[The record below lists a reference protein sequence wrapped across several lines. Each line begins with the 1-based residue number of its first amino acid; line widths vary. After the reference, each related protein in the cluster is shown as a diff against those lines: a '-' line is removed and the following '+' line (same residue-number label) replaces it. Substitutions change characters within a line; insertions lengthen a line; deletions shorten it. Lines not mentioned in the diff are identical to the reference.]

1 MKNYPLAQMK
11 KLISGA
17 GTINIAVPQLS
28 VDSIGAALAF
38 ALSLEKTGKKVTV
51 FCPRV
56 PDANYQN
63 LFGLNKIQNKIDSSD
78 LVITL
83 DNYPLDQIEKAS
95 YNDDNSLMNLVVQ
108 FKNSAPK
115 VQKDQINIKSGSG
128 TADLNFIFGE
138 ETNLG
143 ENSKIVDNGTWIYI
157 SPINSQKP
165 WAALSLIDQDAP
177 YSEIL
182 TFLLKGLGLTFDENI
197 GKNLLIGLRVA
208 TQSFS
213 VNVSPESFEAGA
225 ICLSATQP
233 APGSPPAVTPP
244 AMAPA
249 QPAPLA
255 QSAPLT
261 QSTPMDQ
268 VEKSKSA
275 SIEGVSQKPNFNK
288 PQILK
293 GSTTPRV

>member
-1 MKNYPLAQMK
+1 MKNYPIVQIK
-11 KLISGA
+11 KLIDAA
-17 GTINIAVPQLS
+17 GTINIAVPQMS

-38 ALSLEKTGKKVTV
+38 ALSLEKTGKKVSV
-51 FCPRV
+51 FCPQV

-63 LFGLNKIQNKIDSSD
+63 LSGLNKIQNKIGSSD

-83 DNYPLDQIEKAS
+83 ENYPLDQIEKAS
-95 YNDDNSLMNLVVQ
+95 YNDDNNLMNLVVQ

-115 VQKDQINIKSGSG
+115 VQRDQINIKSGSG
-128 TADLNFIFGE
+128 SSDLNFIFGE
-138 ETNLG
+138 ETGLG
-143 ENSKIVDNGTWIYI
+143 ENSKIVNQGTWIYI
-157 SPINSQKP
+157 SPLNNQKP
-165 WAALSLIDQDAP
+165 WATLSLIDQDAP

-182 TFLLKGLGLTFDENI
+182 TFLLKNLGLAFDENI

-233 APGSPPAVTPP
+233 VPVSTPAATTPVTTPVQPTPP
-244 AMAPA
+244 T
-249 QPAPLA
+249 QTTPLE
-255 QSAPLT
+255 
-261 QSTPMDQ
+261 Q